1 AEKRY
6 SCSQNF
12 DNVDMLL
19 TFNKYCVCFTG
30 LNVFC
35 ALGTPFGIPFQPQN
49 FSGLHSVDVAGPKL
63 S

>member
-1 AEKRY
+1 
-6 SCSQNF
+6 
-12 DNVDMLL
+12 VDMLL

-49 FSGLHSVDVAGPKL
+49 ISGLHSDDVAGPKL